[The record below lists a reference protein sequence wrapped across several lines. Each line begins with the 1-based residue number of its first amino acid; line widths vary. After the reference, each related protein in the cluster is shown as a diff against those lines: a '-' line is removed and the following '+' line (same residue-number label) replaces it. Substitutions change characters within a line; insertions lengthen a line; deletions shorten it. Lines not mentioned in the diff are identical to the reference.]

1 MCRCEL
7 APLPGPAM
15 PSCQSLSLTGQTRP
29 ESKSSWA
36 FHHGGTVPHSNA
48 HHNGIV
54 MGFRLTMGPLGVS
67 MKDVCFQK
75 GLTEQG
81 RLTLNV

>member
-1 MCRCEL
+1 MCRYEP
-7 APLPGPAM
+7 APLPGPAV

-29 ESKSSWA
+29 ESKSSQA
-36 FHHGGTVPHSNA
+36 FRHGGTVPHSYA
-48 HHNGIV
+48 HHNGVV
-54 MGFRLTMGPLGVS
+54 MGFRLTMEHLGVS

-75 GLTEQG
+75 GLNEQG